1 MGATNEKENAE
12 KVIDSI
18 NKSNI
23 LQSQELISGTFKL
36 MTKIVNEYDQLKS
49 NLESTQSP
57 SKTSQTVRSMSPE
70 FMKQRLERIKKWVS
84 MAKTISC
91 RGNSYHNTYQSNLSH
106 KNNIKQD
113 NDPNQ
118 KNRSMSV
125 LHRTKPIISYNNCII
140 LPTTNSNDTF
150 NINTESNSISNNT
163 SLCTVYNSG
172 GNNNQNNNQ
181 IIDMSH
187 YTDGVIEKGL
197 NNFYIKNTKKFMER
211 LSKGPPFSFRPPA
224 WYVVNNLCSERN
236 EDVYNYFTKKN
247 IPDDIK
253 NSILRD
259 IGRTFPYIDTVSS
272 IDSQSKETSL
282 YNVLKAFANLDT
294 DISYC
299 QGMNLIVAFLL
310 ITCDYDE
317 KNAFFLLVSLFGD
330 NFMVREICDNENDKL
345 NYSLRGMYSE
355 EFPLLH
361 FMRYVFEEKFKE
373 YFPDLKLKFDE
384 MEIPSDVWV
393 GKWYQ
398 TMFTIVL
405 PVEHCMRLWDC
416 IFVYGICFMI
426 NFSIIFIKAMQ
437 KDLMAMNDEIEIIEY
452 FKSMMKFALSDTD
465 SSFNVQKIDAL
476 LLKAKKLKL
485 DLHFYL
491 HKFKAEKCKTF
502 DEDMKKVSIE
512 YDLNISKYNNKITF
526 FFENEHNTNNSNGIN
541 EDNKLNDSN
550 VLRSSKAIL
559 KYAKEPIMEN
569 YDEDLEEKIS
579 IEDESEEE
587 KCEDEVNQDF
597 NFGDKLRKYSMRSS
611 VVHNLRK
618 YEFDSKPIKT
628 LSEIQNSFGLSK
640 MSKYNRMKTMIDPKK
655 KKSADNNI
663 NIAYD
668 NNSIGKRSLRLS
680 NITPIINKNSNNSQ
694 KSSGSSLKVQ
704 LKKSNT
710 QQFSFL

>member
-1 MGATNEKENAE
+1 MGTTNEKENAE

-23 LQSQELISGTFKL
+23 LQSQELILGSFKL

-49 NLESTQSP
+49 NLGNTQTP
-57 SKTSQTVRSMSPE
+57 PNTSQTIRLMSPE
-70 FMKQRLERIKKWVS
+70 FMKQRLERIKKWIY

-91 RGNSYHNTYQSNLSH
+91 RGSFYHNTYQSNLSN
-106 KNNIKQD
+106 KDNMKQD
-113 NDPNQ
+113 NDPN
-118 KNRSMSV
+118 KRNRSMSV
-125 LHRTKPIISYNNCII
+125 LHRKKPIISYKNCNII
-140 LPTTNSNDTF
+140 LPTNNSNDTF
-150 NINTESNSISNNT
+150 NINTEANSISNNT
-163 SLCTVYNSG
+163 SLCTVYNAG
-172 GNNNQNNNQ
+172 GNTNQNNNPV
-181 IIDMSH
+181 IDMSH
-187 YTDGVIEKGL
+187 YTDEVIEKGL
-197 NNFYIKNTKKFMER
+197 NNFYIRNTKKFMER

-224 WYVVNNLCSERN
+224 WYVVNNLCSERK
-236 EDVYNYFTKKN
+236 EDIYNYFTKKN
-247 IPDDIK
+247 IPEDIK

-259 IGRTFPYIDTVSS
+259 IGRTFPYVDTASS
-272 IDSQSKETSL
+272 IDIQSKETSL

-294 DISYC
+294 NISYC

-310 ITCDYDE
+310 IACDYDE

-330 NFMVREICDNENDKL
+330 NFVVREICDNEIDKL

-355 EFPLLH
+355 GFPLLH
-361 FMRYVFEEKFKE
+361 FMRYVFEEKFRE
-373 YFPDLKLKFDE
+373 YFPELKSKFDD

-405 PVEHCMRLWDC
+405 PIEQCMRLWDC
-416 IFVYGICFMI
+416 IFVHGICFMI

-437 KDLMAMNDEIEIIEY
+437 KDLISLNDEIEIIEY

-476 LLKAKKLKL
+476 LLKAKKIKI

-491 HKFKAEKCKTF
+491 QKFNAEKCKTF
-502 DEDMKKVSIE
+502 NEDMKKISIE
-512 YDLNISKYNNKITF
+512 YDLNISKLNNKITF

-541 EDNKLNDSN
+541 ELNDSN
-550 VLRSSKAIL
+550 ALRSSKAIL
-559 KYAKEPIMEN
+559 KYAKEPILEN
-569 YDEDLEEKIS
+569 YDEDLDENIS

-597 NFGDKLRKYSMRSS
+597 NFGDKLKKYSLKSS

-628 LSEIQNSFGLSK
+628 LSEIQNSFGLNK
-640 MSKYNRMKTMIDPKK
+640 ISKYNRMKTMIAPKK
-655 KKSADNNI
+655 KKDDENTNSVHDNI
-663 NIAYD
+663 
-668 NNSIGKRSLRLS
+668 SIGKSSLRMS
-680 NITPIINKNSNNSQ
+680 NISPIAIKNSNDSH
-694 KSSGSSLKVQ
+694 KSSESSFKAQ